1 MMNKKALQWAVAAAF
16 GGMAAVG
23 AQAATGVGSEVP
35 AGSQLAGTTWAI
47 PTTLFAPTTANPLY
61 LSFTLTGGASFVSS
75 PALVCNAVSGGGAGA
90 INAGFIQLAAGGA
103 GTAVATFVVT
113 SVSAAAQISSCT
125 ATTNTS
131 LIGTWPASVGANVTL
146 TYGNALAPTGTNSTA
161 LYSAGSM
168 FSNGAGVDTNT
179 ALVSSGFVSFGTATN
194 TATMAYTARLGRFL
208 IANNANTLAT
218 GSPANGSSVS
228 AFVTAL
234 TITVAGPGLVG
245 SPNASGQVFITHIT
259 ASLTDDSAI
268 CAGTKVVSAFGG
280 TSAISFSAITMPG
293 GSAGGNQ
300 FGVCMT
306 VTGGTAIPAG
316 DITVGVT
323 GTPNADPV
331 HPTAGTTYQIST
343 LLAAGTKIGTI
354 TRNGASTT
362 VLNFPR
368 AADADAGTLRI
379 NNMSSASGL
388 VAATVYIQGSGTP
401 LVTNCTLSSSLAG
414 NSSLILSAASLEAL
428 LAACPGWVTP
438 TTGRYRVDLYG
449 AFSTMRAQALAR
461 TGGVLVNLS
470 ADTSTGNN

>member
-23 AQAATGVGSEVP
+23 AQAATGVGSEIP

-47 PTTLFAPTTANPLY
+47 PTVLYAPTTANPLY
-61 LSFTLTGGASFVSS
+61 LNFTLTGGASFVSS
-75 PALVCNAVSGGGAGA
+75 PALTCNAVSGGGAGA

-125 ATTNTS
+125 ATTNTA
-131 LIGTWPASVGANVTL
+131 LVGTWPASVGANVTL

-168 FSNGAGVDTNT
+168 FSNAAGTETNT
-179 ALVSSGFVSFGTATN
+179 ALVGSGFVSFATATN
-194 TATMAYTARLGRFL
+194 TATMQYTARLGRFS

-218 GSPANGSSVS
+218 GSPASNSSYS

-234 TITVAGPGLVG
+234 TISVAGPGLVG
-245 SPNASGQVFITHIT
+245 SPNVSGAVFITTISAT
-259 ASLTDDSAI
+259 LAADSAV
-268 CAGTKVVSAFGG
+268 CGGTKVVSAFGG
-280 TSAISFSAITMPG
+280 TSAITFSAIASPAHTA
-293 GSAGGNQ
+293 AGGQ
-300 FGVCMT
+300 FAVCMT

-323 GTPNADPV
+323 GTPNNDPV
-331 HPTAGTTYQIST
+331 HPSTSAYQIST

-354 TRNGASTT
+354 TRNGSSTS

-368 AADADAGTLRI
+368 AADPDAGTLRI
-379 NNMSSASGL
+379 YNMTGNAGA
-388 VAATVYIQGSGTP
+388 VAATVYIQGNGTP
-401 LVTNCTLSSSLAG
+401 LVTNCQLSSSLAG
-414 NSSLILSAASLEAL
+414 NSSLILSASALEGL
-428 LAACPGWVTP
+428 LAACSGWVTP
-438 TTGRYRVDLYG
+438 TTGRYRIDLNG
-449 AFSTMRAQALAR
+449 AFPTMRAQSLAR
-461 TGGVLVNLS
+461 TGGVLVNIS
-470 ADTSTGNN
+470 GDTSSGNN